1 MSSRPL
7 KNNASAPSICQAVFV
22 ILSRLKKKGKYSLVF
37 FLWICYDS
45 YEKKDKTFKTKVR
58 EPMQMDLTR
67 GGITRPMLLFAGP
80 MIAGNLLQQCYN
92 IADTLIVGR
101 ALGASAL
108 ASVGFSFT
116 LMTFLTSVLLGLC
129 MGSGALW
136 SMLYGAER
144 EEELKRCLFASF
156 VFIGSVAVL
165 LNVGVLALLEPVMTL
180 LRIPAG
186 AWDET
191 RAYLRVV
198 LLGVCFTFLYN
209 YFACLLRSVGNSV
222 APLAFLAVSTVLN
235 IGLDLWFVLGLGWGV
250 AGAAGATVLAQGV
263 SAAGIALYGW
273 RRVPLLRLERRHC
286 KVSRGELGRIMNY
299 SLLTCVQQSVMNF
312 GILMVQGLVNSF
324 GVNVMAAFAAAVKI
338 DAFAYLPVQD
348 FGNAFS
354 TFVAQNTGAQKT
366 ERIRRGIRS
375 AVGVSIGF
383 CLVSSDSDFTRLAA
397 RLRESRMFVIGMG
410 ESKTPTAF
418 KAACDTFKYLDV
430 LMGLKKDAAQQAGA
444 EKAEKA
450 EKPKAAKKQPAR
462 AAKKQVE
469 KAKPAAKD
477 AKEAKEPKEPKPDA
491 RPAEPHHD
499 EELAAAFVPLDE
511 IVEKVREI
519 IDFDSD
525 EDGYMPLSQIG
536 IMLGRLYAD
545 FDSRNYGFSKLHKLI
560 EHTGAFETKYEQLE
574 NGSKNLVVRNK

>member
-1 MSSRPL
+1 
-7 KNNASAPSICQAVFV
+7 
-22 ILSRLKKKGKYSLVF
+22 
-37 FLWICYDS
+37 
-45 YEKKDKTFKTKVR
+45 
-58 EPMQMDLTR
+58 MDLTR

-116 LMTFLTSVLLGLC
+116 LMTFLTSVLLG
-129 MGSGALW
+129 
-136 SMLYGAER
+136 
-144 EEELKRCLFASF
+144 
-156 VFIGSVAVL
+156 
-165 LNVGVLALLEPVMTL
+165 
-180 LRIPAG
+180 
-186 AWDET
+186 
-191 RAYLRVV
+191 
-198 LLGVCFTFLYN
+198 VCFTFLYN

-222 APLAFLAVSTVLN
+222 APMAFLAVSTVLN

-286 KVSRGELGRIMNY
+286 KGSRGELGRIMNY

-383 CLVSSDSDFTRLAA
+383 CLVSSLLVCLFAA
-397 RLRESRMFVIGMG
+397 
-410 ESKTPTAF
+410 P
-418 KAACDTFKYLDV
+418 
-430 LMGLKKDAAQQAGA
+430 LMGLF
-444 EKAEKA
+444 
-450 EKPKAAKKQPAR
+450 
-462 AAKKQVE
+462 VE
-469 KAKPAAKD
+469 PG
-477 AKEAKEPKEPKPDA
+477 ET
-491 RPAEPHHD
+491 
-499 EELAAAFVPLDE
+499 
-511 IVEKVREI
+511 EI
-519 IDFDSD
+519 IAVGV
-525 EDGYMPLSQIG
+525 EYLRIEGMCYCGIG
-536 IMLGRLYAD
+536 ILFLLYGLFRGLGRPGVSVVLTVVSLGTRVALAYLLAPIPAVGLKGIWWAVPIGWVLAD
-545 FDSRNYGFSKLHKLI
+545 LAG
-560 EHTGAFETKYEQLE
+560 
-574 NGSKNLVVRNK
+574 LVLWRRGESGGEAGPHAKCQSAERL